1 MDNTYL
7 DVADFLIKN
16 SHLLNVSF
24 NSIPIIIICFVIS
37 LVFTITRPSNQNN
50 NFTSYYVI
58 IILMTLA
65 AIFTINEVSNQKNKM
80 EKLKDELHILAT
92 KHNVDDTVVFEI
104 ANDIIFCEPNF
115 LKYTTTP
122 SKTIKCENEKYY
134 GKYIDNEKVKENL
147 NYIST
152 IQDR

>member
-37 LVFTITRPSNQNN
+37 LVFTITRPNNQNN

-65 AIFTINEVSNQKNKM
+65 AIFTINEVSNQK
-80 EKLKDELHILAT
+80 
-92 KHNVDDTVVFEI
+92 
-104 ANDIIFCEPNF
+104 
-115 LKYTTTP
+115 
-122 SKTIKCENEKYY
+122 IKWKN
-134 GKYIDNEKVKENL
+134 
-147 NYIST
+147 
-152 IQDR
+152 

>member
-16 SHLLNVSF
+16 NHLLHVSF
-24 NSIPIIIICFVIS
+24 NFMPIVICSVIS
-37 LVFTITRPSNQNN
+37 LVFTITRPNNQNN
-50 NFTSYYVI
+50 NFTGYYVI

-65 AIFTINEVSNQKNKM
+65 TIFAINEVSNQKNKT
-80 EKLKDELHILAT
+80 EKLKDELHMLAT
-92 KHNVDDTVVFEI
+92 KHNVDDTVVFKI

-122 SKTIKCENEKYY
+122 SKTIQCENEKYY
-134 GKYIDNEKVKENL
+134 GKHINNEKVKENL
-147 NYIST
+147 NYISN